1 MTLWLLIGIGNFGL
15 RNAGIPLFLLL
26 RLAQLARPLAFVTL
40 LRIADIDSASYFT
53 KLISIFVIMVEVFNL
68 FFPTDRLY
76 LSQSKKIDLYYI
88 IARRVKMAAIM
99 MPVAFMI
106 CVFLAE
112 ISLVEAVVVTSI
124 LLVAAISSAM
134 LAYCYSR
141 SGMAQLFQS
150 EIASITIFVISFV
163 LFMNESTRVFG
174 FSVYAL
180 EQSARSIFLGIHLG
194 LFPIRTLK
202 LSLSIKFKRIHSFS
216 NIHEGMAVTVSNQI
230 FRLPFAFL
238 HGIDPIYFVAAQ
250 MPPAVYNILIAMN
263 NSSRYRPGIVATL
276 ASMAGGGAMLAAI
289 AAFLPAATH
298 APANLI
304 VLAGFALL
312 HGAQM
317 VAVPGRSGI
326 AADVVARWVV
336 IGGMIAVAV
345 AGLTVHIGFFLATP
359 LVLVS
364 GAEVF
369 AFRRHRLPV

>member
-1 MTLWLLIGIGNFGL
+1 MTIGNNKL
-15 RNAGIPLFLLL
+15 RKASAPLFLGL

-40 LRIADIDSASYFT
+40 LRIADINSASYFT
-53 KLISIFVIMVEVFNL
+53 KLISIFVILVEVFNL

-76 LSQSKKIDLYYI
+76 LSHSKKIDLYYI
-88 IARRVKMAAIM
+88 ISRRIRLAAVM
-99 MPVAFMI
+99 LPVAFAI
-106 CVFLAE
+106 YYFLVNV
-112 ISLVEAVVVTSI
+112 SLVEATTVTLI
-124 LLVAAISSAM
+124 LLIASISSAM

-141 SGMAQLFQS
+141 SKLKQLFQS
-150 EIASITIFVISFV
+150 EIASILIFALSFA
-163 LFMNESTRVFG
+163 LFMNESTWITA

-194 LFPIRTLK
+194 LFPLRVLK
-202 LSLSIKFKRIHSFS
+202 LSRSINFNKRRGFS
-216 NIHEGMAVTVSNQI
+216 NIHEGMTVTVSNQI

-250 MPPAVYNILIAMN
+250 MPPAVYNVLIVMN
-263 NSSRYRPGIVATL
+263 NTLRYRPGIIITL
-276 ASMAGGGAMLAAI
+276 VSMLAGFALLAAI
-289 AAFLPAATH
+289 AAFLPATAH

-317 VAVPGRSGI
+317 IAVPGRSGI
-326 AADVVARWVV
+326 ATDAVARWVV

-364 GAEVF
+364 GGEVF
-369 AFRRHRLPV
+369 AFRRRRLPV